1 MKKPKIDT
9 KRILLIISFTLFI
22 AIILTI
28 IYPNQHKEK
37 EVEVSIPTSNEMKNN
52 VIIVEKESPEINS
65 KTTDWNLILVN
76 KDNPIPEDYILE
88 VENIEYSHKVD
99 VRIKDA
105 TKQMLKAARN
115 KGLKPYICS
124 SYRTGNTQK
133 KLYNRKINQYRRQ
146 GYTKEKAEIEASYW
160 VTLPRTSEHE
170 IGLALDIV
178 SQNYQTLDKGQEN
191 TAVQK
196 WLMEN
201 CHEYGFVL
209 RYPTNKKEITKIN
222 YEPWHYRYVGVENA
236 KFMKE
241 KDYCLEE
248 FIEYLQKFE

>member
-1 MKKPKIDT
+1 MKKNKIDT
-9 KRILLIISFTLFI
+9 KRILLIISFTLAI

-28 IYPNQHKEK
+28 AQPKQYKEK
-37 EVEVSIPTSNEMKNN
+37 EVEVSIPTSNETKNA
-52 VIIVEKESPEINS
+52 VIIVEKEDPEINS
-65 KTTDWNLILVN
+65 KTTDWNLVLVN
-76 KDNPIPEDYILE
+76 KDNPIPEDYTLE
-88 VENIEYSHKVD
+88 LENIEYSHKVD
-99 VRIKDA
+99 ARIKDA
-105 TKQMLKAARN
+105 TKQMLQAARN
-115 KGLKPYICS
+115 KGLRPYICS

-133 KLYNRKINQYRRQ
+133 NLYNRKINQYKRQ

-178 SQNYQTLDKGQEN
+178 SQNYQILDKGQEN
-191 TAVQK
+191 TEVQK

-201 CHEYGFVL
+201 CYEYGFVL

-241 KDYCLEE
+241 KNYCLEE